1 MLDQSPLSDDTLLA
15 CARERFGRPAVAI
28 TFLPLGYDAN
38 AWAYRLEAD
47 KAYFLKVRRGPAAL
61 PGLLAPRAVADAGI
75 DGVLTPLPTTD
86 GALWAALGDFTVTL
100 QPFVAGRDAWDSGL
114 SDAQWLAFGNLLRRV
129 HALPVPPAL
138 AAHLVLE
145 RFVPD
150 DMAFMPALAA
160 HAHGAAHVH
169 GPRPDDPLAA
179 GLAACWRQHETTIAT
194 LQHQA
199 AVLGEQLRRAD
210 PPRVLCHADAY
221 LGNVLVGD
229 DGRLWLI
236 DWDGAALAPRER
248 DLMFVFG
255 GIAAGQAGPR
265 ETALF
270 VRGYGPV
277 APDAAALTYYRCA
290 WVLQD
295 LASFGHTVLDAAAG
309 EATRREA
316 LRLFKSNFAPG
327 ELAALAL
334 SRVATTIEGDH
345 VS

>member
-1 MLDQSPLSDDTLLA
+1 MLDRSPLSDDTLLA
-15 CARERFGRPAVAI
+15 CARERFGLPAVAI
-28 TFLPLGYDAN
+28 TFLPLGYDTN

-47 KAYFLKVRRGPAAL
+47 ETFFLKVRRGPAAL
-61 PGLLAPRAVADAGI
+61 PGLLAPRAAGDAGI
-75 DGVLTPLPTTD
+75 DGVLAPRPTTD

-100 QPFVAGRDAWDSGL
+100 QPFIAGRDAWDTGL
-114 SDAQWLAFGNLLRRV
+114 SDAQWLAFGALLRRV
-129 HALPVPPAL
+129 HALPVPPSL
-138 AAHLVLE
+138 AAQLVVE

-150 DMAFMPALAA
+150 YIEFMPALAA
-160 HAHGAAHVH
+160 HAHVGSHVH
-169 GPRPDDPLAA
+169 DPLAA
-179 GLAACWRQHETTIAT
+179 DLAACWRQHEATIDALWRRAT
-194 LQHQA
+194 A
-199 AVLGEQLRRAD
+199 LGEQLRRAD
-210 PPRVLCHADAY
+210 RPRVLCHADAH
-221 LGNVLVGD
+221 LANVLVGD

-295 LASFGHTVLDAAAG
+295 LASFGHTVLDDAAG

-327 ELAALAL
+327 ELATLALARAPT
-334 SRVATTIEGDH
+334 STGAYDA
-345 VS
+345 S

>member
-1 MLDQSPLSDDTLLA
+1 MLDRSPLSDDTLLA
-15 CARERFGRPAVAI
+15 CARERFGLPAVAI

-47 KAYFLKVRRGPAAL
+47 ETYFLKVRRGPAAL
-61 PGLLAPRAVADAGI
+61 PGLLAPRAAGDAGI
-75 DGVLTPLPTTD
+75 AGVLAPRPTTD

-100 QPFVAGRDAWDSGL
+100 QPFIAGRDAWDTGL
-114 SDAQWLAFGNLLRRV
+114 SDAQWVALGELLRRV
-129 HALPVPPAL
+129 HALSVPPAL
-138 AAHLVLE
+138 AAHLVVE

-150 DMAFMPALAA
+150 YMEFMPALAA
-160 HAHGAAHVH
+160 HAR

-179 GLAACWRQHETTIAT
+179 GLADCWRQHEATIDALWRRAT
-194 LQHQA
+194 A
-199 AVLGEQLRRAD
+199 LGEQLRRAD
-210 PPRVLCHADAY
+210 PPRVLCHADAH
-221 LGNVLVGD
+221 LANVLVGD

-265 ETALF
+265 QTALF
-270 VRGYGPV
+270 VSGYGPV
-277 APDAAALTYYRCA
+277 APDAVALAYYRCA

-334 SRVATTIEGDH
+334 SHVATTIEGDH

>member
-1 MLDQSPLSDDTLLA
+1 MLDRSPLSDDTLLA
-15 CARERFGRPAVAI
+15 CARERFGLPAVAI

-47 KAYFLKVRRGPAAL
+47 ETFFLKVRRGPAAL
-61 PGLLAPRAVADAGI
+61 PGLLAPRAAGDAGI
-75 DGVLTPLPTTD
+75 DGVLAPRPTTD

-100 QPFVAGRDAWDSGL
+100 QPFVAGHDAWDTGL
-114 SDAQWLAFGNLLRRV
+114 SDAQWLAFGALLRRV
-129 HALPVPPAL
+129 HALPVPPSL
-138 AAHLVLE
+138 AAQLVVE

-150 DMAFMPALAA
+150 YIEFMPALAA
-160 HAHGAAHVH
+160 HAHVGSHVH
-169 GPRPDDPLAA
+169 DPLAA
-179 GLAACWRQHETTIAT
+179 DLAACWRQHEATIEALWRRVT
-194 LQHQA
+194 A
-199 AVLGEQLRRAD
+199 LGEQLRRAD
-210 PPRVLCHADAY
+210 LPRVLCHADAH
-221 LGNVLVGD
+221 LANVLVGD

-236 DWDGAALAPRER
+236 DWDGAALAPPER

-277 APDAAALTYYRCA
+277 APNAAALTYYRCA

-295 LASFGHTVLDAAAG
+295 LASFGNTVLDAAAG

-334 SRVATTIEGDH
+334 SSAETTIEGDH

>member
-1 MLDQSPLSDDTLLA
+1 MLDRSPLSDDTLLA
-15 CARERFGRPAVAI
+15 CAREHFGCPATAV

-38 AWAYRLEAD
+38 AYAYRLEAGET
-47 KAYFLKVRRGPAAL
+47 YFLKVRRGPAAL
-61 PGLLAPRAVADAGI
+61 PGLLAPRYIRDQGI
-75 DGVLTPLPTTD
+75 DGILAPLPTAG
-86 GALWAALGDFTVTL
+86 GALWAVLGDFTVTL
-100 QPFVAGRDAWDSGL
+100 WPFIAGHDAWDSGL
-114 SDAQWLAFGNLLRRV
+114 SDAQWVAFGDLLRRV
-129 HALPVPPAL
+129 HALPVPQEL
-138 AAHLVLE
+138 AAHLRAE

-150 DMAFMPALAA
+150 HREHLPALAA
-160 HAHGAAHVH
+160 LAHGPELAGPWAAALV
-169 GPRPDDPLAA
+169 AF
-179 GLAACWRQHETTIAT
+179 WRQHEATIAT
-194 LQHQA
+194 LQRQA
-199 AVLGEQLRRAD
+199 TVLGEQLRRAGW
-210 PPRVLCHADAY
+210 PRLLCHADAY

-248 DLMFVFG
+248 DLMFVVG

-270 VRGYGPV
+270 GRGYGPLT
-277 APDAAALTYYRCA
+277 PDPAALAYYRCA

-295 LASFGHTVLDAAAG
+295 LASFGHTVLLDAEAG

-327 ELAALAL
+327 ELIALAL
-334 SRVATTIEGDH
+334 SSAATLMEGHH